1 MAQHPPFEIIL
12 LRLRPLRSFLMAPK
26 TDLQQNVVAEQIDP
40 IELNAWKRGITPQA
54 EIWNGRLAMLGL
66 SIGMATLLIV
76 RMFNN
81 AA

>member
-1 MAQHPPFEIIL
+1 
-12 LRLRPLRSFLMAPK
+12 MAPE
-26 TDLQQNVVAEQIDP
+26 TDLQQNVVAEP
-40 IELNAWKRGITPQA
+40 IEPVELNAWKRGITPQA
-54 EIWNGRLAMLGL
+54 EIWNGRLAMLGF

>member
-1 MAQHPPFEIIL
+1 
-12 LRLRPLRSFLMAPK
+12 MAPNN
-26 TDLQQNVVAEQIDP
+26 DLQPKALAEPIDP
-40 IELNAWKRGITPQA
+40 IELKAWKRGITPQA